1 MAGEATPESGAYD
14 GLGGW
19 TPEALGVPG
28 VVRAVVSAPHPLLS
42 GTAAEVDPR
51 ARETVQLAAD
61 LVATMRVSPGCVGL
75 AAPQV
80 GVAADVFVVDV
91 TGHPK
96 SITVHGTFVLCNAR
110 VVEATRWRPGREGC
124 MSVPDLTG
132 DVKRAS
138 RLVVEG
144 VLPGTGEPVRLAT
157 DGFEARALQH
167 EIDHCAGLLF
177 LDRVAGAHAVY
188 QRKVYL

>member
-1 MAGEATPESGAYD
+1 MSCDAGVSLA
-14 GLGGW
+14 GW
-19 TPEALGVPG
+19 LTELAQPG
-28 VVRAVVSAPHPLLS
+28 QVRPVVSAPDQVLARD
-42 GTAAEVDPR
+42 GEVVDPTDP
-51 ARETVQLAAD
+51 AVVQLAAD

-80 GVAADVFVVDV
+80 GASARVFAVDV

-96 SITVHGTFVLCNAR
+96 AVTVHGTFVLCNAT
-110 VVEATRWRPGREGC
+110 VVSATRWRPGREGC

-138 RLVVEG
+138 RVVVEG
-144 VLPGTGEPVRLAT
+144 LLPGTGEPVQLTT

-177 LDRVAGAHAVY
+177 LDRVAGAHALY